1 MVLPCVH
8 LETTWVQFSLRQVFL
23 AQPLQ
28 VRFLKTHRG
37 DRTRALG
44 LSAASRRVPCDA
56 AAMSGFW
63 CRAAQSTGGFWG
75 APGGALTASRLR
87 PPHSGFTI
95 ELASAFT
102 VVIASNIGLPVS
114 TTHCKVG
121 GLARSPG
128 RGGGVV
134 GAALGV
140 HSGMAESPGVSR
152 GHFLLS
158 SPSGLS
164 PPSSPVS
171 WFSHWGFCIEV
182 LRP

>member
-1 MVLPCVH
+1 MLPRCPG
-8 LETTWVQFSLRQVFL
+8 SG
-23 AQPLQ
+23 A
-28 VRFLKTHRG
+28 VRP
-37 DRTRALG
+37 
-44 LSAASRRVPCDA
+44 SP
-56 AAMSGFW
+56 
-63 CRAAQSTGGFWG
+63 
-75 APGGALTASRLR
+75 PGGSGEPLAVPSRPPVSA